1 MYKRVIGI
9 LFFNCDT
16 VIVIL
21 FIGHLLFRGFLFY
34 AASDHFVHLLSDEQ
48 GLVDELVGDF
58 LHTAF
63 IHCKDEVVAAVL
75 SQREGAVVFA
85 EERCVAHTLGL
96 LGDVDVAVAHGLDLT
111 VGDEGFH
118 FREVGATEVEDMEVV
133 VYEAEGHHAVEGG
146 GSLNLVFFVVTF
158 HCF

>member
-1 MYKRVIGI
+1 MVKELAREGFDLI
-9 LFFNCDT
+9 L
-16 VIVIL
+16 
-21 FIGHLLFRGFLFY
+21 GHR
-34 AASDHFVHLLSDEQ
+34 E
-48 GLVDELVGDF
+48 
-58 LHTAF
+58 
-63 IHCKDEVVAAVL
+63 DEVVAAVL

-96 LGDVDVAVAHGLDLT
+96 LGDVDVAVAHGLDLA

-118 FREVGATEVEDMEVV
+118 FREVGAAEVEDVLVV
-133 VYEAEGHHAVEGG
+133 VDGSEGHHAVEGC

>member
-63 IHCKDEVVAAVL
+63 IHGEDEVVAAVA
-75 SQREGAVVFA
+75 SEGEGAVVLA
-85 EERCVAHTLGL
+85 EEGCVVDAAWL
-96 LGDVDVAVAHGLDLT
+96 LGDVDVAVVHGLDLA

-118 FREVGATEVEDMEVV
+118 FREVGAVEVEDVQVV
-133 VYEAEGHHAVEGG
+133 VDGAESHHAVEGG
-146 GSLNLVFFVVTF
+146 GSFDVHFFYGLF
-158 HCF
+158 HF